1 MNVLNNMT
9 LRAKLLASF
18 FVVSLF
24 TLGVGVYGSINMHEI
39 DENDTKLY
47 EQNLVPLSTISN
59 IANNM
64 QRIRLNAME
73 AIYENNKSEFNK
85 DVERIKNFMTANSEN
100 MAKYEKMLSSDQERV
115 LYKKVAENSQLFTSV
130 IDKVLALTAA
140 EKSGEAAEFL
150 SKEGR
155 IIARNY
161 QESLDSL
168 IKENERQGKLA
179 SEGNTASANAAATMM
194 YAAMAFSFLA
204 SMGLGM
210 LLTSHVGG
218 LLGEDP
224 GYLADVAKK
233 IAGGDLDVAF
243 RAEKKRGGVYA
254 VIQDMVKTMKGKI
267 AEAEQKTA
275 EAAEQARLAQL
286 ATDEANEA
294 KAKAERAKA
303 EGMIAAAQQLEK
315 IVEVIS
321 SASEELSAQVEQSS
335 RGTEVQS
342 QRVAETAT
350 AMDEMNATVIEVAKN
365 ASQAADSAGNARSKA
380 VDGAKVVAEAVE
392 SITDVQQKSVI
403 LKTDMVSLGKQAE
416 GIGQIMNVIS
426 DIADQTNL
434 LALNAAIEA
443 ARAGDAGRGFAVV
456 ADEVRKLAE
465 KTMAATKEVGEA
477 IGSIQQG
484 ARKNLEN
491 VEHSVVTI
499 EQATNLANQSGMA
512 LKAIVAMVESA
523 ADQVRSIAAASD
535 QQSAASDE
543 ITKSIEDINIIS
555 GETASAMTQS
565 AQAVGELASQAQTLR
580 TLIEKMKSGA

>member
-1 MNVLNNMT
+1 MNALSNMT
-9 LRAKLLASF
+9 LRTKLLASF
-18 FVVSLF
+18 FIVSLC
-24 TLGVGVYGSINMHEI
+24 TLGIGVYGSINMHEI
-39 DENDTKLY
+39 ADSDTKLY
-47 EQNLVPLSTISN
+47 EQNLVPLGQIASV
-59 IANNM
+59 ANNM
-64 QRIRLNAME
+64 QRIRSNAME
-73 AIYENNKSEFNK
+73 AVYTDDRSEFNRY
-85 DVERIKNFMTANSEN
+85 VERIRLFMAASDEN
-100 MAKYEKMLSSDQERV
+100 IIKYEKNLSSDQERT
-115 LYKKVAENSQLFTSV
+115 LYKEVVGERKLFTDA
-130 IDKVLALTAA
+130 IGKVLALAAA
-140 EKSGEAAEFL
+140 EKRGEAVELL

-155 IIARNY
+155 TVARNY
-161 QESLDSL
+161 QESLDNL
-168 IKENERQGKLA
+168 IKENERQGQQV
-179 SEGNTASANAAATMM
+179 SSSNTASAGTAATMM
-194 YAAMAFSFLA
+194 YAAMALSFLA
-204 SMGLGM
+204 SIGLGL

-224 GYLADVAKK
+224 GYLADVARK
-233 IAGGDLDVAF
+233 IAGGDLDVVF
-243 RAEKKRGGVYA
+243 RAQRRQGGVYA

-267 AEAEQKTA
+267 AEAEHKSA
-275 EAAEQARLAQL
+275 EAAEHARLAQI

-315 IVEVIS
+315 VVEVVS
-321 SASEELSAQVEQSS
+321 SASEELSAQIEQSS

-365 ASQAADSAGNARSKA
+365 ASQAADSAGHARGKA
-380 VDGAKVVAEAVE
+380 VDGARVVAEAVE
-392 SITDVQQKSVI
+392 SITDVQQKSII
-403 LKTDMVSLGKQAE
+403 LKADMASLGKQAE

-499 EQATNLANQSGMA
+499 EQATNLANQSGVA
-512 LKAIVAMVESA
+512 LKEIVAMVESA
-523 ADQVRSIAAASD
+523 ADQVRSIAAASE

-580 TLIEKMKSGA
+580 TLIEKMKSGG